1 MFGTPLTSPL
11 ERTKAVRLDTSP
23 EPGSSRNVDSRHSFS
38 G

>member
-1 MFGTPLTSPL
+1 MFGTPFTSPFD
-11 ERTKAVRLDTSP
+11 RTNAVRLDTSP